1 MGNAEL
7 YDRIIASYKENG
19 SVKKTAEE
27 LGTSV
32 IKVRRVL
39 ITEGLWS
46 SATSRTIQDLREQGL
61 DTKQIAEKLHYTEK
75 NVQAFSPYTKGAY
88 GREEKSSYS
97 LQSRK
102 YRERKQT
109 AADKAVKPSSDVPK
123 EYIRED
129 DLSEFLSRQRDK
141 HPIALKLHLE
151 LDLEGCSAQDMGILH
166 KYGKV
171 EKSISRDIIV
181 PADITLHAL
190 HYAIQKLFGWQNS
203 HLHHYEFPEQ
213 IFNELTGGSFA
224 RWCSLAGIYFRFPDE
239 ELDDLY
245 WDDDYE
251 PNISFKSWLKRKY
264 KGPYFYGGIGDYY
277 LENQCRVQEL
287 KEQLPS
293 FLC

>member
-7 YDRIIASYKENG
+7 YDRILASYKENS

-39 ITEGLWS
+39 ITEGLWNS
-46 SATSRTIQDLREQGL
+46 VTSRTIQDLREQGL
-61 DTKQIAEKLHYTEK
+61 DIKQIAEKLHYTEK
-75 NVQAFSPYTKGAY
+75 NVQAFSPYIKGAY

-109 AADKAVKPSSDVPK
+109 AADKAVKPSFDIPK

-129 DLSEFLSRQRDK
+129 DLSKFLSWQQDK
-141 HPIALKLHLE
+141 HPFALKLHLE
-151 LDLEGCSAQDMGILH
+151 LDLEGCSAQDMRLLH

-171 EKSISRDIIV
+171 EEYISRDIIV
-181 PADITLHAL
+181 PADI
-190 HYAIQKLFGWQNS
+190 
-203 HLHHYEFPEQ
+203 
-213 IFNELTGGSFA
+213 
-224 RWCSLAGIYFRFPDE
+224 FRFPDE
-239 ELDDLY
+239 ILDDLY

-251 PNISFKSWLKRKY
+251 PNISFKSWLKSKY
-264 KGPYFYGGIGDYY
+264 KDPHFYGGIGDYY
-277 LENQCRVQEL
+277 LENQYRVQKL
-287 KEQLPS
+287 KEQLPAFQVRLPLLNS
-293 FLC
+293 